1 MKMNKNLINEII
13 ATAETLDINDL
24 FDACAWL
31 RSDGV
36 TLFDDETGEEFRVIP
51 QMSELYKFDPDHEL
65 SPNDSLERMLLGVMD
80 AIKDHCR
87 SYEDKWFE
95 GSTAGMFFDNYKF
108 WKERFDSDDKAG
120 KDHPDYDQLK
130 LFALHETLADWLR
143 FDMQELYEEEKQK
156 NKRSELK
163 LVKN

>member
-13 ATAETLDINDL
+13 AAADTLDIEDL
-24 FDACAWL
+24 FDACEWL

-36 TLFDDETGEEFRVIP
+36 TLLDDETGEMFNVIP
-51 QMSELYKFDPDHEL
+51 QMSELYKLDPDHEL
-65 SPNDSLERMLLGVMD
+65 TPNDSLERMLLGVMD
-80 AIKDHCR
+80 AIKKHCR
-87 SYEDKWFE
+87 SYEDKWFD

-108 WKERFDSDDKAG
+108 WKERFDADDKAG
-120 KDHPDYDQLK
+120 KDHPGYDQLK

-143 FDMQELYEEEKQK
+143 FDMQDLFEQEKQK